1 MIVRKMTA
9 NRRIFLNIVATYG
22 RSLFALLCGLFTARW
37 TLQSLGEVDYGLMGV
52 VGGLT
57 AFIAFFNGLLAGAIG
72 RFYAVSVGKS
82 QASGK
87 ALEGL
92 EECRQWFSIAVFIHT
107 VIPLILMV
115 IGYPIGVWAVRNW
128 LTIPPDRIE
137 ACVWVFRCV
146 CLSCFIGMV
155 NVPFTA
161 MYTAKQYIAELTIY
175 SFISTTLN
183 VCFLYYMITHPGVW
197 LTKLAVWTMCLSVV
211 PQLIICLRAL
221 KVFPECRFRLDLVW
235 VPQKFKQLLYY
246 AGWSCFGYLGVLMRG
261 QGLAILVNKY
271 FGPKVNSAMAIGNN
285 VAAHAGTLS
294 ASMVGAFQPAIANAY
309 GAGEMDRMRA
319 LAYRACKIG
328 TLLLLLFMV
337 PLAVELPEVLRLWLK
352 QPPAYATGLC
362 WCIIGMLIIDKV
374 AIGHM
379 LAISA
384 CGKISVYQMVLGCT
398 LLFTLPLA
406 WLGVILD
413 MGVYVIG
420 WAMLITMMIGTCER
434 VWFARSLV
442 MMSARFWLF
451 KILLPLCVIGG
462 VSAVVAYLP
471 QLWIPPSFARVLI
484 SSICCELVLLPLAWF
499 IMLDSEERGFV
510 KSKIKRISF
519 RRQRYSTK

>member
-1 MIVRKMTA
+1 MTA
-9 NRRIFLNIVATYG
+9 NKRIFLNIVATYG

-72 RFYAVSVGKS
+72 RFYAVAVGKA
-82 QASGK
+82 QAVGK

-107 VIPLILMV
+107 VIPLILMM

-221 KVFPECRFRLDLVW
+221 KVFPECRFRLTLVW
-235 VPQKFKQLLYY
+235 APQKFKQLLYY
-246 AGWSCFGYLGVLMRG
+246 AGWQCFGSLGAMLRG

-294 ASMVGAFQPAIANAY
+294 ASMIGAFQPAIANAY
-309 GAGEMDRMRA
+309 GAGDMNRMRA

-328 TLLLLLFMV
+328 TLLLLLFMI
-337 PLAVELPEVLRLWLK
+337 PLAVELPEVLRIWLK
-352 QPPAYATGLC
+352 QPPQYTAGLC
-362 WCIIGMLIIDKV
+362 WCVLAMVVIDKTAV
-374 AIGHM
+374 GHM
-379 LAISA
+379 LAVNA
-384 CGKISVYQMVLGCT
+384 CGKIALYQAVLGGA
-398 LLFTLPLA
+398 LLLTLPLA
-406 WLGVILD
+406 WLWVALGW
-413 MGVYVIG
+413 GVYAVG
-420 WAMLITMMIGTCER
+420 WAMIATMMLCAWGR

-442 MMSARFWLF
+442 GMSARYWLF
-451 KILLPLCVIGG
+451 RIFIPLGVVGAISGAVGLLPR
-462 VSAVVAYLP
+462 
-471 QLWIPPSFARVLI
+471 LWMTASIWRISVTGMLI
-484 SSICCELVLLPLAWF
+484 EAILLPLAWLLL
-499 IMLDSEERGFV
+499 LDAEERHFV
-510 KSKIKRISF
+510 KAKVAQLMQKMKGRAS
-519 RRQRYSTK
+519 